1 MRLNEKQREVIIDI
15 IRRFDPNADIRLFG
29 SRVLDNQKGGD
40 IDLLILSEIIDYH
53 QKLKIRS
60 LLKQELG
67 DRKIDIIVTD
77 EPASA
82 FQKIV
87 FKNSLEV

>member
-1 MRLNEKQREVIIDI
+1 MRLSKSQREVIIDI
-15 IRRFDPNADIRLFG
+15 IRRFDPDADIRLFG

-40 IDLLILSEIIDYH
+40 IDLLILSKFIDYH

-82 FQKIV
+82 FQKIA